1 MKTAKQLLIE
11 GLKAMGADGLCNC
24 EGDPFCGCG
33 LDDLAPCEA
42 SCGGGI
48 SLDGCRPAKRDGKYN
63 FYPMV
68 EFIAEVEANRAL
80 IERTAKNFLALEP
93 GLSWEGGIDAAMKA
107 AVAVAERLRSQL
119 EESQIKYGVDIAST
133 DLHWQDEI
141 AAKDARIK
149 ELSDL
154 NESLVENGNDLRTRC
169 QKAETRIKELEAALN
184 KIVSVEAAIS
194 AERYV
199 QRLEAAFLD
208 SLAARLYYE
217 HYPGVS
223 DAYSWHDY
231 PEEACHSMPKE
242 EFRKK
247 AHEALAR
254 IKEGGKDER

>member
-107 AVAVAERLRSQL
+107 AVAEVERLRSQSV
-119 EESQIKYGVDIAST
+119 EQVFRRKNE
-133 DLHWQDEI
+133 EI
-141 AAKDARIK
+141 ATKDTRIAELEALNELNHKNMRSWLNTISDKEFLDKLQSEIGHKDARIK
-149 ELSDL
+149 ELEAENQQLIAFCKDYLSANERRLKDL
-154 NESLVENGNDLRTRC
+154 IIRDGQIE
-169 QKAETRIKELEAALN
+169 
-184 KIVSVEAAIS
+184 
-194 AERYV
+194 
-199 QRLEAAFLD
+199 RLEAAFLE
-208 SLAARLYYE
+208 AR
-217 HYPGVS
+217 
-223 DAYSWHDY
+223 HDW
-231 PEEACHSMPKE
+231 ACSKFDDIRTRDECDQHA
-242 EFRKK
+242 R
-247 AHEALAR
+247 EALER
-254 IKEGGKDER
+254 IKEGQKG

>member
-1 MKTAKQLLIE
+1 MTDHLERAKADRHARE
-11 GLKAMGADGLCNC
+11 NGALWTEDTDALFD
-24 EGDPFCGCG
+24 E
-33 LDDLAPCEA
+33 L
-42 SCGGGI
+42 
-48 SLDGCRPAKRDGKYN
+48 
-63 FYPMV
+63 
-68 EFIAEVEANRAL
+68 IAEVA
-80 IERTAKNFLALEP
+80 
-93 GLSWEGGIDAAMKA
+93 
-107 AVAVAERLRSQL
+107 RLRSENERL
-119 EESQIKYGVDIAST
+119 VKMFSDNTYIESAHMEPGFYDINLRGQGAMLLIGHLIQMFRDTGGENFVTNTLQMTLPDGKTNELFELTIQKVNGKDSPAMKIT
-133 DLHWQDEI
+133 RLMEEI

-247 AHEALAR
+247 AREALER
-254 IKEGGKDER
+254 IREGKG